1 MKAEVSAVS
10 RLRIGI
16 DGEGV
21 TTLVAFMLCP
31 LECRFCLN
39 PQTLS
44 LDYPYEEYTP
54 ESLYEELKKDE
65 LYFMATG
72 GGVTFGGGEPLLRH
86 RFIREFRKVCGPGW
100 RINLET
106 SLNVPKVF
114 LEDVI
119 PVTDSFII
127 DIKDMDPRIYSS
139 YTGKDNGNVVENL
152 KMLSA
157 KGMASKC
164 EIRIPEISGFND
176 VDALLESE
184 GQVRSL
190 GFEIID
196 RFKYDTEYGE
206 RKRNMQDA

>member
-10 RLRIGI
+10 RLRIGF

-44 LDYPYEEYTP
+44 LDYPYEEFTP

-65 LYFMATG
+65 LYFLATG

-86 RFIREFRKVCGPGW
+86 KFIREFRKVCSPGW

-119 PVTDSFII
+119 PVIDSFII

-139 YTGKDNGNVVENL
+139 YTGRDNKFVIDNL
-152 KMLSA
+152 RMLSLNGLA
-157 KGMASKC
+157 PKC
-164 EIRIPEISGFND
+164 IIRIPEIPGFND
-176 VDALLESE
+176 QDALLESE
-184 GQVRSL
+184 RKVRSL
-190 GFEIID
+190 GFENID
-196 RFKYDTEYGE
+196 RFKYDTKYGK

>member
-1 MKAEVSAVS
+1 MKAEVSAIS

-65 LYFMATG
+65 LYFLATG
-72 GGVTFGGGEPLLRH
+72 GGITFGGGEPQLRH
-86 RFIREFRKVCGPGW
+86 GFIKEFRKICGPGW
-100 RINLET
+100 KINLET
-106 SLNVPKVF
+106 SLNVPKGF

-127 DIKDMDPRIYSS
+127 DIKDMDPKIYSS
-139 YTGKDNGNVVENL
+139 YTGKDNGAVLDNL
-152 KMLSA
+152 RMLSA
-157 KGMASKC
+157 NGLASRC
-164 EIRIPEISGFND
+164 VIRIPEIPGFND
-176 VDALLESE
+176 RDALLESE
-184 GQVRSL
+184 RLVRSL
-190 GFEIID
+190 GFENID
-196 RFKYDTEYGE
+196 RLKYDTEYAE

>member
-1 MKAEVSAVS
+1 M
-10 RLRIGI
+10 
-16 DGEGV
+16 
-21 TTLVAFMLCP
+21 
-31 LECRFCLN
+31 
-39 PQTLS
+39 
-44 LDYPYEEYTP
+44 
-54 ESLYEELKKDE
+54 
-65 LYFMATG
+65 
-72 GGVTFGGGEPLLRH
+72 
-86 RFIREFRKVCGPGW
+86 
-100 RINLET
+100 
-106 SLNVPKVF
+106 NVPKGF

-164 EIRIPEISGFND
+164 VIRIPEISGFND

-190 GFEIID
+190 GFETID

>member
-44 LDYPYEEYTP
+44 LDYPYEEFTP

-65 LYFMATG
+65 LYFLATG

-86 RFIREFRKVCGPGW
+86 GFIREFRKVCGPGW

-127 DIKDMDPRIYSS
+127 DIKDMDPRIYSN
-139 YTGKDNGNVVENL
+139 YTRRDTKLVIDNL
-152 KMLSA
+152 RMLSLNGLA
-157 KGMASKC
+157 PKC
-164 EIRIPEISGFND
+164 IIRIPEIPGFND
-176 VDALLESE
+176 QDALLESE
-184 GQVRSL
+184 RKVRSL
-190 GFEIID
+190 GFENID
-196 RFKYDTEYGE
+196 RFKYDTEYGK